1 MSKLTMELEKEVQD
15 LRKIV
20 ESCEK
25 NLQEAPK
32 GTLRIANRGGHPQY
46 FHVLDE
52 LKNQRPQGKYIK
64 RQDMDIVKL
73 LAQKEYDSR
82 LLRAAKKQLKV
93 LEELQNR
100 YKPETLLSAEKNTSE
115 YRKKLIEMSVV
126 NDETFSKRWI
136 EKDYISKPIEE
147 GEKIY
152 ITENGEKVR
161 SKSEKMI
168 ADKLYLMG
176 IPYRY
181 ESPVYIE
188 SLQKNFYPDFTLL
201 NKRAREEC
209 YLEHFGMMDNPD
221 YLNNFLKKIDV
232 YAENGIILGKNLMVS
247 FESSVKPINLRTLE
261 MQILEFIK

>member
-1 MSKLTMELEKEVQD
+1 
-15 LRKIV
+15 
-20 ESCEK
+20 
-25 NLQEAPK
+25 
-32 GTLRIANRGGHPQY
+32 
-46 FHVLDE
+46 
-52 LKNQRPQGKYIK
+52 
-64 RQDMDIVKL
+64 
-73 LAQKEYDSR
+73 
-82 LLRAAKKQLKV
+82 
-93 LEELQNR
+93 
-100 YKPETLLSAEKNTSE
+100 
-115 YRKKLIEMSVV
+115 
-126 NDETFSKRWI
+126 
-136 EKDYISKPIEE
+136 
-147 GEKIY
+147 
-152 ITENGEKVR
+152 
-161 SKSEKMI
+161 MI

-232 YAENGIILGKNLMVS
+232 YAENGIFLGKNLMVS